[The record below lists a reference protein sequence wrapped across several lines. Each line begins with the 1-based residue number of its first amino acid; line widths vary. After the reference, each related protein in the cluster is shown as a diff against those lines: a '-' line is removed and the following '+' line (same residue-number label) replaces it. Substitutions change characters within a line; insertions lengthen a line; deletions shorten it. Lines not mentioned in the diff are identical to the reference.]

1 MLTQTAGTGP
11 KTVSAPVVPQGV
23 RWGLDLGPPFV
34 PLYKKQ
40 EKSLFTLNY
49 IVCWSDEVSFER
61 NSRDLNQNCW
71 GNPQNIKPQSIRTV
85 FIYLFIFNV
94 SIFFSHAT
102 SLSLSLCPSV
112 WVAVGPVSWWIPI
125 VRRSICEPYLIL
137 LICLQN
143 KKKRKG
149 TKKKGEECGKTQE
162 KFSLPLSGELTGPRP
177 NEVKDMNDVL
187 ALSPPPFPFSA
198 KSWKEMKQNSRFCWN
213 LWWGTWDV
221 GCHRRCYCVSL
232 CLPVR
237 FPSRLQVVYC
247 KCDGKVIRT
256 AIRQVGRSSVK
267 YHPESHSG
275 RHSCSS
281 ECCLRS

>member
-143 KKKRKG
+143 KKKEREQ
-149 TKKKGEECGKTQE
+149 KKKERSVEKHKRSFLSLCLGSWPGLGQMKWKTWMT
-162 KFSLPLSGELTGPRP
+162 SW
-177 NEVKDMNDVL
+177 
-187 ALSPPPFPFSA
+187 LSPPLHSLSLPNLGKKWSKILAFVGICGEEREMLAATAAVTVCHFASQWDSHHVYKWFTVNVMA
-198 KSWKEMKQNSRFCWN
+198 K
-213 LWWGTWDV
+213 L
-221 GCHRRCYCVSL
+221 
-232 CLPVR
+232 
-237 FPSRLQVVYC
+237 
-247 KCDGKVIRT
+247 
-256 AIRQVGRSSVK
+256 
-267 YHPESHSG
+267 
-275 RHSCSS
+275 
-281 ECCLRS
+281 